1 MKDIEEKS
9 EQLDLKAKDMPSLNK
24 LNWWD
29 PFLMEEDLREDEKI
43 LKDSVRNF
51 VIIFC
56 IKKLKRLIMTNL

>member
-43 LKDSVRNF
+43 LKDSVRKFCDNF
-51 VIIFC
+51 
-56 IKKLKRLIMTNL
+56 LY